1 MGEQSKRGWKA
12 LAGDRR
18 TALAPAKPGSA
29 STMADV
35 ARLAGVSLNTVSLA
49 INDPKRVA
57 EKTLVKVRLA
67 IEQSGYVPNKLA
79 GALAARRSN
88 IVVSIIPTMIT
99 KIYADY
105 TEGLTEELARDE
117 FQVLIGSTDYD
128 LEREADLLRTFAQY
142 RPAAVVVA
150 GLTHSPRATAL
161 LEAFEVPVIETLN
174 LSPSALGATVGFSNF
189 AAISDLTERLI
200 GKGRRR
206 LAYVSTRFS
215 ANDRYRD
222 RLAGFK
228 AAMDQA
234 GLASDAIYMADYSY
248 EAGAQALATIRQAAP
263 RLDGVVFSTDIPAIG
278 ALMKAA
284 QLGIRVPDD
293 IAITALGDP
302 ELAGFLSPGLT
313 AAHIDYRQIGRQT
326 GALIRRHAAGEPIG
340 RDTSIDVGY
349 RLVSRESG

>member
-1 MGEQSKRGWKA
+1 
-12 LAGDRR
+12 
-18 TALAPAKPGSA
+18 
-29 STMADV
+29 MADV

-57 EKTLVKVRLA
+57 EKTRLKVAHA

-105 TEGLTEELARDE
+105 TEGLTEELEKDA

-150 GLTHSPRATAL
+150 GLTHSDRGSAL
-161 LEAFEVPVIETLN
+161 LQAFEVPVIETLN
-174 LSPSALGATVGFSNF
+174 LSPSAPGATVGFSNF
-189 AAISDLTERLI
+189 QAIFDLTQRLI
-200 GKGRRR
+200 DKGRRK

-228 AAMDQA
+228 AATEQA
-234 GLASDAIYMADYSY
+234 GLAAETIYMADYAY
-248 EAGAQALATIRQAAP
+248 EAGAQALAVIRQATP
-263 RLDGVVFSTDIPAIG
+263 TVDGVVFSTDIPAIG
-278 ALMKAA
+278 ALMKAT
-284 QLGIRVPDD
+284 QLGIRVPED

-302 ELAGFLSPGLT
+302 ELASFLTPGLT
-313 AAHIDYRQIGRQT
+313 AAHIDYREIGRRT
-326 GALIRRHAAGEPIG
+326 GALIRRHAAGEIIG
-340 RDTSIDVGY
+340 KDTRIDVGY
-349 RLVSRESG
+349 TLMARASG